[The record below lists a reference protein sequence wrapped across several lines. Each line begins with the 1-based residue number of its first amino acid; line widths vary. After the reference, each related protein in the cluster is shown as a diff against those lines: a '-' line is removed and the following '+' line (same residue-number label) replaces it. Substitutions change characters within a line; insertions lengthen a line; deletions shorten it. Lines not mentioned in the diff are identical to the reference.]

1 MRLISLFLA
10 ASLVAAIPAASLR
23 AAEAPYDAGLL
34 RLAEILGSLHFLRNL
49 CGETGTAWR
58 ERMETLVSTENPE
71 PERRAQLVANFNRGY
86 RSFSSTYASCTPSAI
101 EAIKRYTAEGDKL
114 ATEIAG
120 RYGN

>member
-1 MRLISLFLA
+1 MRLTSVIIAASLLA
-10 ASLVAAIPAASLR
+10 ASPAGSVR

-49 CGETGTAWR
+49 CGETGSIWR
-58 ERMETLVSTENPE
+58 DRMETLVTTENPE

-86 RSFSSTYASCTPSAI
+86 RSFSSTYASCTPSAV
-101 EAIKRYTAEGDKL
+101 EAINRYTAEGERL
-114 ATEIAG
+114 SSELAG